1 MEEAKVI
8 EIIGEQLGIS
18 TSELDED
25 TVLADLG
32 ADSLDLFQII
42 SALEE
47 EFEIEFDN
55 KEKLIIDL
63 TVLGNVT
70 QRVAKELDEMERK
83 LNEKLSLGLMASFMA
98 MGIDKKDLKDIFK
111 EIK

>member
-1 MEEAKVI
+1 MEKI
-8 EIIGEQLGIS
+8 MNLRGNREIKSIKAQEHIGINPEV
-18 TSELDED
+18 T
-25 TVLADLG
+25 
-32 ADSLDLFQII
+32 
-42 SALEE
+42 
-47 EFEIEFDN
+47 FEIEFDN

-63 TVLGNVT
+63 TVLGNVI

>member
-1 MEEAKVI
+1 MEKI
-8 EIIGEQLGIS
+8 MNLRGNREIKSIKAQEHIGIKPEV
-18 TSELDED
+18 T
-25 TVLADLG
+25 
-32 ADSLDLFQII
+32 
-42 SALEE
+42 
-47 EFEIEFDN
+47 FEIEFDN

-63 TVLGNVT
+63 TILGNVT

>member
-1 MEEAKVI
+1 MEKI
-8 EIIGEQLGIS
+8 MNLRGNREIKSIKAQEHIGIKPEV
-18 TSELDED
+18 T
-25 TVLADLG
+25 
-32 ADSLDLFQII
+32 
-42 SALEE
+42 
-47 EFEIEFDN
+47 FEI
-55 KEKLIIDL
+55 
-63 TVLGNVT
+63 VLGNVT

>member
-1 MEEAKVI
+1 MEKI
-8 EIIGEQLGIS
+8 MNLRGNREIKSIKAQEHIGIKPEV
-18 TSELDED
+18 T
-25 TVLADLG
+25 
-32 ADSLDLFQII
+32 
-42 SALEE
+42 
-47 EFEIEFDN
+47 FEIEFDN

-70 QRVAKELDEMERK
+70 QRVAKELDEME

>member
-1 MEEAKVI
+1 M
-8 EIIGEQLGIS
+8 
-18 TSELDED
+18 
-25 TVLADLG
+25 
-32 ADSLDLFQII
+32 
-42 SALEE
+42 
-47 EFEIEFDN
+47 
-55 KEKLIIDL
+55 IIDL